1 RNPGCILIAED
12 STNYPGVTKPA
23 GQGGLGFDYKWDMG
37 WMHDTLDF
45 FRTGPEYRTANYH
58 KLTFSMM
65 YFPNERY
72 LLPFSHDEVVHR
84 KATTLQKMYGEHD
97 NKFPQ
102 GPVLYLYMMLHP
114 GRKLNFIGTEFGQ
127 LREWD
132 EQRAQDWLLRKYPI
146 HDAFYHYMARL
157 NHLYLTCPAFYA
169 WDYREGGFTW
179 LDCHQEER
187 CIYAIRRLCGEDCL
201 IGILNLSDSLQE
213 DR

>member
-1 RNPGCILIAED
+1 
-12 STNYPGVTKPA
+12 
-23 GQGGLGFDYKWDMG
+23 MG
-37 WMHDTLDF
+37 
-45 FRTGPEYRTANYH
+45 N
-58 KLTFSMM
+58 
-65 YFPNERY
+65 
-72 LLPFSHDEVVHR
+72 
-84 KATTLQKMYGEHD
+84 
-97 NKFPQ
+97 
-102 GPVLYLYMMLHP
+102 
-114 GRKLNFIGTEFGQ
+114 EFGQ

-132 EQRAQDWLLRKYPI
+132 EKRAQDWLLRKYPI

-213 DR
+213 DFRIPADALSPSEHPEPRLLLHTDWEPFGGKTKEDTLPWRQEEGSFYFFPPSFFRNPAFCIKQILTRHLLADQTDSSDTRILRFSFSRWFLLL

>member
-1 RNPGCILIAED
+1 
-12 STNYPGVTKPA
+12 
-23 GQGGLGFDYKWDMG
+23 
-37 WMHDTLDF
+37 
-45 FRTGPEYRTANYH
+45 
-58 KLTFSMM
+58 
-65 YFPNERY
+65 
-72 LLPFSHDEVVHR
+72 
-84 KATTLQKMYGEHD
+84 
-97 NKFPQ
+97 
-102 GPVLYLYMMLHP
+102 MMLHP
-114 GRKLNFIGTEFGQ
+114 GKKLNFMGNEFGQ

-132 EQRAQDWLLRKYPI
+132 EKRAQDWLLRKYPI

-213 DR
+213 DFRIPADALSPSEHPEPRLLLHTDWEPFGGKTKEDTLPWRQEEGSFYFSLPPFSGILLSV